1 MRPRL
6 GARARHSG
14 ATDGC
19 ARRNRLYVG
28 SALRHYAAQEQQV
41 IGIRYDGA
49 EWQRG
54 VSTPYFISAH
64 AARRPG
70 AAGKHQSC
78 NHHEEH
84 KGNEC

>member
-1 MRPRL
+1 MPSENSHMRPRL

-41 IGIRYDGA
+41 IEIRYDGA
-49 EWQRG
+49 E
-54 VSTPYFISAH
+54 
-64 AARRPG
+64 
-70 AAGKHQSC
+70 
-78 NHHEEH
+78 
-84 KGNEC
+84 